1 MEQVFLYNK
10 ILSHC
15 TSEFSPIMLGGLKID
30 PVVFHFTKEKEKG
43 VSQVHQ
49 HRFAELS
56 WMSDGSMGY
65 KFGEELQV
73 LSSDKKNLIFIP
85 PKTIHQRIS
94 QEDNSNI
101 QGFLLDL
108 VPQNKTGEI
117 FYEKIAEFLAENNYI
132 FDNIAFINEFEVRIL
147 KQLSSRSGIVIGRI
161 NLYIH
166 EFLFKLFYHYFATEL
181 IHNRNEHKIFCDQDD
196 VVVTT
201 KQMIEE
207 RLSSSISQNILA
219 KRFNISVRHL
229 NRIFSGQTGFSVC
242 NYIIQRRL
250 NSAQKMLYNPKFSV
264 KEIAD
269 SLGFRRDSSFCEFF
283 KKHTRMTPLEY
294 SRQANKS

>member
-1 MEQVFLYNK
+1 MEQIFLYNK

-15 TSEFSPIMLGGLKID
+15 TSEFSPIMLGGLKIQ
-30 PVVFHFTKEKEKG
+30 PMVLHFTKENEKK
-43 VSQVHQ
+43 VIASHQ

-56 WMSDGSMGY
+56 WMLNGRMEY
-65 KFGEELQV
+65 KFGDELQV
-73 LSSDKKNLIFIP
+73 ISSEEKNSIFIP
-85 PKTIHQRIS
+85 PATSHQRIS
-94 QEDNSNI
+94 QESNSTI
-101 QGFLLDL
+101 LGFLLDL
-108 VPQNKTGEI
+108 VPHNKAGEI

-132 FDNIAFINEFEVRIL
+132 FDNIAFINQFEARIL
-147 KQLSSRSGIVIGRI
+147 EQLTLKNGIVIGRI

-269 SLGFRRDSSFCEFF
+269 SLGFRRDSYFCEFF

>member
-1 MEQVFLYNK
+1 MEQIFLYNK

-15 TSEFSPIMLGGLKID
+15 TSEFSPILLGGLKIQ
-30 PVVFHFTKEKEKG
+30 PVVLHFTKENVKSVG
-43 VSQVHQ
+43 QVHQ

-73 LSSDKKNLIFIP
+73 LSSEKKNLIFIP

-101 QGFLLDL
+101 LGFLLDL
-108 VPQNKTGEI
+108 VPQNKNGEI

-132 FDNIAFINEFEVRIL
+132 FDNIAFINDFEARIL
-147 KQLSSRSGIVIGRI
+147 EQLDSKNGIVIGRI

-166 EFLFKLFYHYFATEL
+166 EFLFKLFYHYFAAEL
-181 IHNRNEHKIFCDQDD
+181 IHNRNEHKIFYDQDD

-207 RLSSSISQNILA
+207 RLSSSISQNTLA

-229 NRIFSGQTGFSVC
+229 NRIFSGQTGFSVGS
-242 NYIIQRRL
+242 YIIQRRL
-250 NSAQKMLYNPKFSV
+250 NAAQKMLYNPKFSV
-264 KEIAD
+264 KEIAEN
-269 SLGFRRDSSFCEFF
+269 LGFRRDSYFCEFF
-283 KKHTRMTPLEY
+283 KKHTGMTPLEY
-294 SRQANKS
+294 SRQASKS

>member
-181 IHNRNEHKIFCDQDD
+181 IHKSNEHKIVYDQDD
-196 VVVTT
+196 VVVTN

-207 RLSSSISQNILA
+207 RLSSSISQNTLA

-250 NSAQKMLYNPKFSV
+250 NAAQKMLYNPKFSV

-269 SLGFRRDSSFCEFF
+269 SLGFRRDSYFCEFF
-283 KKHTRMTPLEY
+283 KKHTGMTPLEY